1 MRSIAYLLPL
11 VALALQAPLAPARAD
26 AGDSHTLTVT
36 GVAEVRARPDRAL
49 IQLGVQTRADT
60 AQAAMAQN
68 NVVMNKIIDALKT
81 LGVPDQSRD
90 ETVQTSYISL
100 SPIYTQP
107 PQTDPRLPPPPPVL
121 AGFEASNV
129 VALDLVVEPNGASKV
144 GPALDAA
151 TAAGANQIQ
160 GISFRLANEQQAKL
174 QALQQAGAQARAK
187 ADALAMGL
195 GIAIG
200 AVDAASEVSYQV
212 TPVDRAVAPAPAD
225 GGTSTPVLPGE
236 LIVQAQVQVRF
247 TLK

>member
-1 MRSIAYLLPL
+1 M
-11 VALALQAPLAPARAD
+11 VALALQTSLVPVRAD
-26 AGDSHTLTVT
+26 APDSHTLTVT
-36 GVAEVRARPDRAL
+36 ASAEVRARPDRAL
-49 IQLGVQTRADT
+49 VQLGVETRADT

-68 NVVMNKIIDALKT
+68 NAVMNKIIEALQT
-81 LGVPDQSRD
+81 LGIPDESRG
-90 ETVQTSYISL
+90 ETVQTSYINL

-107 PQTDPRLPPPPPVL
+107 PSTDPRLPPPAPVL
-121 AGFEASNV
+121 VGFQASNV
-129 VALDLVVEPNGASKV
+129 IAVDLVVEPSGASKV

-151 TAAGANQIQ
+151 TTAGANQIQ
-160 GISFRLANEQQAKL
+160 GISFRLANDQQFKL

-187 ADALAMGL
+187 ADALATGL

-212 TPVDRAVAPAPAD
+212 TPVDRAVAPAPAS